1 MSSIAELVQSMNQGG
16 SIESPPE
23 TPAAVETPAQPA
35 TPAVPATPQTP
46 AAATPAA
53 TTPAQTPV
61 VPQENKESSLTDPE
75 WAARNKPATPE
86 TPASTETPAT
96 PASQAT
102 PASPALVDDTVFF
115 GRVSEMTRG
124 QIKSE
129 KDFAGFMEKFNSLA
143 DQVQKGVQ
151 PKFESERAKL
161 AYDILQKNPGQELD
175 AAIRTATALK
185 IAEKLPTMSD
195 KDKLFNAFM
204 LDPLNADLSL
214 DDMKGVFDAQYEK
227 RYGDAETRDILTK
240 REHDIAV
247 RQAAEAI
254 QKVQSEFKVTQVEP
268 ERISQEVVSSVD
280 KVVSSFGGVVLSFS
294 DNPSDNELLNIPIMD
309 DNELSQIKEDVLDPG
324 KWHQNFLQQFEL
336 PNGGFNY
343 EGYIQERWER
353 ENHKA
358 IRMQAYEHGEKMGR
372 LKYINEQRNATP
384 PAEIADKGRPP
395 INSQQS
401 KTFFETWGEKVGVKL

>member
-1 MSSIAELVQSMNQGG
+1 MSSIAELVQSINNGGAEVVQTMNQGG
-16 SIESPPE
+16 VIDTPAPAEIPSQPASPP
-23 TPAAVETPAQPA
+23 PVAP
-35 TPAVPATPQTP
+35 
-46 AAATPAA
+46 TPAA
-53 TTPAQTPV
+53 TTPATTPV
-61 VPQENKESSLTDPE
+61 VPPEKKESSLTDPE
-75 WAARNKPATPE
+75 WAIRNKSATPE
-86 TPASTETPAT
+86 APASHETSAT

-102 PASPALVDDTVFF
+102 PATPAPVDDTVFF

-151 PKFESERAKL
+151 PKFGSERAKL

-280 KVVSSFGGVVLSFS
+280 KVLTEFGGVKLSFS
-294 DNPSDNELLNIPIMD
+294 DNPSENEFLTIPIMD
-309 DNELSQIKEDVLDPG
+309 DQELAQIKEDVLDPG

-358 IRMQAYEHGEKMGR
+358 IRLQAYEHGEKMGR

-384 PAEIADKGRPP
+384 PAEIADRGRPP
-395 INSQQS
+395 IQQAAKPS
-401 KTFFETWGEKVGVKL
+401 IFHQWAEAAGVKV